1 MLLKKYFYI
10 FRIHIEH
17 VVLTIYNVKNLW
29 HYSKQEICDHKSKLI
44 DTVYFTRF
52 FSIKILF
59 RKPMLFFTI
68 YFYFFLNIFQNFRL
82 IKVSFDITYHYKLIT
97 NVTCLD
103 KWNIYFYKFGF
114 LFYFRLRWVN
124 ELNHIHKESLF

>member
-52 FSIKILF
+52 FFNNNPISKTNVIFHNL
-59 RKPMLFFTI
+59 LFFFSY
-68 YFYFFLNIFQNFRL
+68 YFRISDWLKFHL
-82 IKVSFDITYHYKLIT
+82 ILPIIT
-97 NVTCLD
+97 NCHLTCLD

-114 LFYFRLRWVN
+114 LFYFRLRLVN